1 LLRLVRA
8 RCVVSG
14 RHVHSRGGSRVWS
27 GVVFPSSACTR
38 VGLSELGHPTM
49 PFRMDLAHV
58 RRWFAARV
66 GAWSLSGLSWPVAW
80 SPGSGPGWGEV
91 LRACSLSRVR
101 ASSPVWGRGPC
112 RPGSCVAA
120 AGRPWAEVA
129 CAFRGSQRLQ
139 YLCVEWSLWSG
150 QFISGLLSPP
160 PLSSL
165 SPPSLVALLPL
176 SRAVPRLWCRP
187 ACSASAGGR
196 P

>member
-1 LLRLVRA
+1 MLRLVRA

-27 GVVFPSSACTR
+27 GVVFPSSVCTC
-38 VGLSELGHPTM
+38 VGLSEPGHPTM

-58 RRWFAARV
+58 RRWFVSRV
-66 GAWSLSGLSWPVAW
+66 GAWALSGFSSPVAT
-80 SPGSGPGWGEV
+80 SPGSGPGWGEA
-91 LRACSLSRVR
+91 LRGCSLCRVR
-101 ASSPVWGRGPC
+101 ASSPVRAGGRVGQDPALPPQGGPGP
-112 RPGSCVAA
+112 RSPLPFGGLSVFNISAVN
-120 AGRPWAEVA
+120 GL
-129 CAFRGSQRLQ
+129 S
-139 YLCVEWSLWSG
+139 WSG
-150 QFISGLLSPP
+150 RSISGLLSPP